1 MILQRQTKPM
11 PKDQYT
17 VRAAKSDDLAVLPVI
32 EQAAAAQ
39 FRTTNYAALA
49 DFELASTAIDLE
61 HENVWVV
68 VNGDDQPVGFAIV
81 HVEESSVVHLH
92 EIDVHPQH
100 ARQGLGRWLIEAVA
114 KWAQE
119 QGAKALTL
127 TTFGDVPWNGP
138 YYERL
143 GFRKLEIDEL
153 SSALQAIRSAE
164 AAAGLPMA
172 NRICMQLD
180 L

>member
-1 MILQRQTKPM
+1 M
-11 PKDQYT
+11 PRDQYT
-17 VRAAKSDDLAVLPVI
+17 IRAANSDDLVLLPAI

-39 FRTTNYAALA
+39 FRTTHYAELT

-61 HENVWVV
+61 HEYVWVV
-68 VNGDDQPVGFAIV
+68 VDCDDQPVGFAIA
-81 HVEESSVVHLH
+81 HAEESSVVHLH
-92 EIDVHPQH
+92 ELDVHPQH
-100 ARQGLGRWLIEAVA
+100 ARQGLGCWLIETVA

-119 QGAKALTL
+119 RGAKALTL

-143 GFRKLEIDEL
+143 GFQKLEIGEL
-153 SSALQAIRSAE
+153 SSALQSIRNAE
-164 AAAGLPMA
+164 AAAGLPMV

>member
-1 MILQRQTKPM
+1 M

-17 VRAAKSDDLAVLPVI
+17 IRVAKSDDLAVLPII

-39 FRTTNYAALA
+39 FRTTKYAALV

-61 HENVWVV
+61 HEYVWVV
-68 VNGDDQPVGFAIV
+68 VAGDDQPVGFAIA
-81 HVEESSVVHLH
+81 HVLDESSAVHLH

-100 ARQGLGRWLIEAVA
+100 ARQGLGRWLIDAVA

-153 SSALQAIRSAE
+153 SPALQAIRNAE
-164 AAAGLPMA
+164 ATAGLPMA
-172 NRICMQLD
+172 NRICMQRD